1 MTVESIAARAASEL
15 GLPADDERVT
25 AAVDAAT
32 TLATI
37 YAYGTGPT
45 ASVLP
50 LEDPLVSA
58 GLVALTVRIHLDPR
72 SPAGSLES
80 DVYSGVTIPEDLL
93 THVHGYFD
101 HLRTGAAFGIA

>member
-25 AAVDAAT
+25 AAVDAAV

-37 YAYGTGPT
+37 YVYGTSPT
-45 ASVLP
+45 VETLP

-58 GLVALTVRIHLDPR
+58 GLVTLSVKFHQDPR
-72 SPAGSLES
+72 SPAGILES
-80 DVYSGVTIPEDLL
+80 DTYSGTVLPEDYM
-93 THVHGYFD
+93 TGVHGAFD
-101 HLRTGAAFGIA
+101 HLRTPDAFGIA